1 MYFFVICLIWDFSIH
16 KSYTC
21 KWVQF
26 VNLPSFCKTFLL
38 TIVCILSTDWIYK
51 CITNW
56 LVQFWV
62 PSTILRTE
70 KKYKCNSNWISE
82 WWMTFCGNCICIDY
96 ILCNISIIDWKKICW
111 WCSHILWRPWPRFKN
126 KKSFRKDEY
135 MFLFDGM
142 PCQKWLGLTMATLWS
157 VSITIPFF
165 LLHFQSMTSASW
177 YWDGH
182 WNMLPYS

>member
-1 MYFFVICLIWDFSIH
+1 M
-16 KSYTC
+16 
-21 KWVQF
+21 
-26 VNLPSFCKTFLL
+26 
-38 TIVCILSTDWIYK
+38 
-51 CITNW
+51 
-56 LVQFWV
+56 QFWV

-82 WWMTFCGNCICIDY
+82 WWIWLIVVIVFVLITY
-96 ILCNISIIDWKKICW
+96 YVTSPLWLEKKCW
-111 WCSHILWRPWPRFKN
+111 WCSHFLWRPWPRFKN

-177 YWDGH
+177 YWAGH

>member
-1 MYFFVICLIWDFSIH
+1 M
-16 KSYTC
+16 
-21 KWVQF
+21 
-26 VNLPSFCKTFLL
+26 
-38 TIVCILSTDWIYK
+38 
-51 CITNW
+51 
-56 LVQFWV
+56 QFWV

-82 WWMTFCGNCICIDY
+82 WWIWLFVVIVFVLITYYVTSPLLIGKKFVDDVNTFYEDHGLDLKIKN
-96 ILCNISIIDWKKICW
+96 LSKKM
-111 WCSHILWRPWPRFKN
+111 ST
-126 KKSFRKDEY
+126 
-135 MFLFDGM
+135 FLFDGM

-177 YWDGH
+177 YWAGH

>member
-1 MYFFVICLIWDFSIH
+1 MVD
-16 KSYTC
+16 
-21 KWVQF
+21 
-26 VNLPSFCKTFLL
+26 
-38 TIVCILSTDWIYK
+38 
-51 CITNW
+51 
-56 LVQFWV
+56 
-62 PSTILRTE
+62 
-70 KKYKCNSNWISE
+70 
-82 WWMTFCGNCICIDY
+82 MTFCGNCICIDY

-135 MFLFDGM
+135 MFLFDM

-177 YWDGH
+177 YWAGH
-182 WNMLPYS
+182 WNMLPYSKLEHKIKVTYLQKRFCPCERKIIYSQHTCTIVGMQS

>member
-1 MYFFVICLIWDFSIH
+1 M
-16 KSYTC
+16 
-21 KWVQF
+21 
-26 VNLPSFCKTFLL
+26 
-38 TIVCILSTDWIYK
+38 
-51 CITNW
+51 
-56 LVQFWV
+56 QFWV

-82 WWMTFCGNCICIDY
+82 WW
-96 ILCNISIIDWKKICW
+96 ISLFVVIVFVLITYYVTSPLWLEKKCW
-111 WCSHILWRPWPRFKN
+111 WCSHFLWRPWPRFKN

-157 VSITIPFF
+157 VSITIPFI

>member
-1 MYFFVICLIWDFSIH
+1 M
-16 KSYTC
+16 
-21 KWVQF
+21 
-26 VNLPSFCKTFLL
+26 
-38 TIVCILSTDWIYK
+38 
-51 CITNW
+51 
-56 LVQFWV
+56 QFWV

-82 WWMTFCGNCICIDY
+82 WW
-96 ILCNISIIDWKKICW
+96 ISLFVVIVFVLITYYVTSPCW

-157 VSITIPFF
+157 VSITIPFCSATLPVNDLCF
-165 LLHFQSMTSASW
+165 LIMSWSLEHASIFLTWAQNQSNLLAKKILPLWKENHLFTAYMYYCW
-177 YWDGH
+177 YAVLVGW
-182 WNMLPYS
+182 

>member
-1 MYFFVICLIWDFSIH
+1 M
-16 KSYTC
+16 
-21 KWVQF
+21 
-26 VNLPSFCKTFLL
+26 
-38 TIVCILSTDWIYK
+38 
-51 CITNW
+51 
-56 LVQFWV
+56 QFWV

-82 WWMTFCGNCICIDY
+82 WWISLFVVIVFVLITYYVTSPLLIGKKFVDDVHTFYEDHGLD
-96 ILCNISIIDWKKICW
+96 L
-111 WCSHILWRPWPRFKN
+111 KN

-157 VSITIPFF
+157 VRINIPFF

-177 YWDGH
+177 YWAGH
-182 WNMLPYS
+182 WNILPYS

>member
-1 MYFFVICLIWDFSIH
+1 M
-16 KSYTC
+16 
-21 KWVQF
+21 
-26 VNLPSFCKTFLL
+26 
-38 TIVCILSTDWIYK
+38 
-51 CITNW
+51 
-56 LVQFWV
+56 QFWV

-82 WWMTFCGNCICIDY
+82 WW
-96 ILCNISIIDWKKICW
+96 ISLFVVIVFVLITYYVTSPLLIGKKICW

-177 YWDGH
+177 YWAGH

>member
-1 MYFFVICLIWDFSIH
+1 MQV
-16 KSYTC
+16 
-21 KWVQF
+21 
-26 VNLPSFCKTFLL
+26 
-38 TIVCILSTDWIYK
+38 
-51 CITNW
+51 
-56 LVQFWV
+56 WV
-62 PSTILRTE
+62 PSTIFRTE

-82 WWMTFCGNCICIDY
+82 WWIWLIVVIVFVLITY
-96 ILCNISIIDWKKICW
+96 YVTSPLWLEKKCW
-111 WCSHILWRPWPRFKN
+111 WCSHFLLRPWPRFKN

-177 YWDGH
+177 YWAGH